1 MLCMKDVKALK
12 RRVEVSFPDLIADDL
27 DALFPA
33 KVNTLSCRG
42 HHALPDAP
50 RAVVGRDTRIM

>member
-1 MLCMKDVKALK
+1 MKDVKALK

-33 KVNTLSCRG
+33 KVNTLPCRG
-42 HHALPDAP
+42 HHPLPDAP
-50 RAVVGRDTRIM
+50 RAVHQT